1 MKNAVTKLLAVCMVI
16 AMVLSTVSGFWGLS
30 AVQAAEGY
38 VIQVSVDKT
47 EVTPGETVSMTVKVT
62 KDGEEIKDLEKAGLK
77 LWWWTDVWADGHTSG
92 LNDAVYSNNDDGK
105 GNSLTADVT

>member
-1 MKNAVTKLLAVCMVI
+1 MVF
-16 AMVLSTVSGFWGLS
+16 STVSGFWGLS

-62 KDGEEIKDLEKAGLK
+62 KDGEEIKDLEKAGLET
-77 LWWWTDVWADGHTSG
+77 LVVDGCLG
-92 LNDAVYSNNDDGK
+92 RWPYEWLK
-105 GNSLTADVT
+105 